1 MPQSITIDLPLIID
15 GEAGHWLVRP
25 VGFSEFAIAS
35 GNLDQ
40 AIRNAKRRVMKLC
53 RKYVGGDLV
62 ARLVRGE
69 VEHQRVAVEFLPP
82 KKSERWREPLRIPF
96 STFVWAQGTSLVMT
110 YVPVLDLT
118 IVASPGTD
126 IAKLVG
132 EQIRSAVRRRGAWT
146 VAGLS
151 QLQELGQAELRTDR
165 LKVLVPTPA
174 ELARQTDDQP
184 KSKTPTLKAVATR
197 LKRQSMAPAYHRDKQ
212 VEQLADLLSGDHPR
226 SVLLVGPSGVGKT
239 AVFQEWVRT
248 RNRWGMQHVQCWS
261 TDGSRL
267 ISGQCGFGMWQKQCL
282 SMADEAAKYPSVVHL
297 GNLAE
302 LSESGRNRGS
312 GGCGALLAPRLADGN
327 LLGVVECTPE
337 QLVRIDRI
345 EPRLIAS
352 LTQLNIDEPTSEEVR
367 RILLEAAAAWRPI
380 DITADLKR
388 KRRRRQKRAEAKL
401 RSLDSSRLPSSQREY
416 PKRRTHAMARLG
428 KDPVPC
434 PALLPTI
441 DPEALQVL
449 DRLHRRFQT
458 DAAAPGRPLAFLRAV
473 MSEIRA
479 GETLDA
485 AQVIASFGQQTG
497 LPPFLIDDLVRP
509 NLVEIRQQL
518 ASQVLGQDEVIQ
530 TLVDVVAT
538 LAADLAR
545 GDRPLAS
552 LMMIGPTGVGKTETA
567 KALARLIY
575 SDVSRLVRIDMS
587 ELSSPMAVGR
597 LIGDSLHPEGLLTS
611 AVRAQPFS
619 IVLLDEFEKA
629 HRSVF
634 DVLLQVLGEGRLTDG
649 RGRVADFRNCIVMMT
664 SNLGVESF
672 RAKPLG
678 LADTNQDQRY
688 RDHFQK
694 QVRDFLRPEM
704 FNRIDR
710 ILSYAPLSSQVISK
724 IAELQLSEIQ
734 RLDGW
739 NNQGN
744 QFAFTAEVTEHLSE
758 QGYQPQFGARPL
770 QREIDRNVLVP
781 LSQAICDHGC
791 NHRIDVK
798 LDMAE
803 KDNGQKRVVIDAR
816 VVLDRG
822 DGEESSLERLIQ
834 GVTLQRRRGQALERC
849 NAVTR
854 LKNMHTSARR
864 SLRRELAR
872 EKDRE
877 KRNAIRHGI
886 RAIHCRDLRRRIG
899 AVEKLARDSARCESA
914 LLCRVSADAPI
925 DVPSVQQTSERL
937 KDRLWTMLCELQ
949 SQGQMRDQ
957 RATLVL
963 VGPKLKLAESLLLG
977 YQHVAQV
984 QQWKL
989 QVHALLPRD
998 DRGSGDRVIETSG
1011 WNSEPSF
1018 RVNVEPSSTQFS
1030 DTRQQSVD
1038 DMLREF
1044 ELQSD
1049 SLLANLAESA
1059 DSLEGKSEVKR
1070 PALAAY
1076 QLINRSQI
1084 TILPH
1089 GTLAVMMTFGGR
1101 AAEMMMVGEVGVH
1114 TFNGLDRKNSQHQSV
1129 LVQRHLGTP
1138 MQYRAPS
1145 WLAERKFELTGHPRR
1160 GYDLKQGLVMD
1171 LTKDDARS
1179 LKMDRKGNWLEKVLE
1194 EEMERRIW
1202 ATLDSDEPID
1212 GDESIGND
1220 DVWGD
1225 LEIPF

>member
-1 MPQSITIDLPLIID
+1 MPQSVTIELPLVIE

-35 GNLDQ
+35 GNLNQ
-40 AIRNAKRRVMKLC
+40 AIRNAKRRVLKLC

-69 VEHQRVAVEFLPP
+69 VSSQQVTVQFLPP
-82 KKSERWREPLRIPF
+82 KKSKHWREPFCIPF
-96 STFVWAQGTSLVMT
+96 STFVWSQGTALIVT

-118 IVASPGTD
+118 VVASPGTD
-126 IAKLVG
+126 VAKLVD
-132 EQIRSAVRRRGAWT
+132 EQIRSAVRRRGGWT
-146 VAGLS
+146 VAGLMDFAM
-151 QLQELGQAELRTDR
+151 LGQSELRTDQ
-165 LKVLVPTPA
+165 LKVTLPTPA
-174 ELARQTDDQP
+174 ELARQSVDQP
-184 KSKTPTLKAVATR
+184 KSKTPTLTAVATR
-197 LKRQSMAPAYHRDKQ
+197 LKRKSLSPAYHRDKQ
-212 VEQLADLLSGDHPR
+212 VDQMADLLSGDNPR
-226 SVLLVGPSGVGKT
+226 SILLVGPSGVGKT
-239 AVFQEWVRT
+239 AVFHQWVRT
-248 RNRWGMQHVQCWS
+248 RNRWDMQHVQCWS

-297 GNLAE
+297 GNLVE

-312 GGCGALLAPRLADGN
+312 GGCGSLLAPRLADGS

-337 QLVRIDRI
+337 QLTRIERV

-352 LTQLNIDEPTSEEVR
+352 LTQLSIEEPTSEEVR
-367 RILLEAAAAWRPI
+367 WILLEAAAAWRPV
-380 DITADLKR
+380 DITAELKR

-401 RSLDSSRLPSSQREY
+401 RGSDSSGLTVPKIESSTKRSRKKSLPS
-416 PKRRTHAMARLG
+416 
-428 KDPVPC
+428 
-434 PALLPTI
+434 PAPLPI
-441 DPEALQVL
+441 VDPEALQVL

-458 DAAAPGRPLAFLRAV
+458 DAAAPGRPLAFFRAV

-485 AQVIASFGQQTG
+485 AQIIASFGRQTG
-497 LPPFLIDDLVRP
+497 LPPFLIDDRERP
-509 NLVEIRQQL
+509 NLTEIRQQL
-518 ASQVLGQDEVIQ
+518 ASQVLGQDEVIE
-530 TLVDVVAT
+530 TLIDVIAT
-538 LAADLAR
+538 LAADLSR

-587 ELSSPMAVGR
+587 ELSSPMSVGR
-597 LIGDSLHPEGLLTS
+597 LIGDSTHAEGLLTS

-619 IVLLDEFEKA
+619 LVLLDEFEKA

-634 DVLLQVLGEGRLTDG
+634 DLLLQVLGEGRLTDG

-672 RAKPLG
+672 RAMPLG
-678 LADTNQDQRY
+678 LADTNQEQRY
-688 RDHFQK
+688 HDHFKK

-710 ILSYAPLSSQVISK
+710 ILSYAPLSSQTIRR
-724 IAELQLSEIQ
+724 IAEMQLGDVQ

-739 NNQGN
+739 KSQGN
-744 QFAFTAEVTEHLSE
+744 QFAFTAAVTEFLSG

-770 QREIDRNVLVP
+770 QREIGRNVLVP
-781 LSQAICDHGC
+781 LSRAICDHGR
-791 NHRIDVK
+791 NRRIDVE
-798 LDMAE
+798 LDVSE
-803 KDNGQKRVVIDAR
+803 KENGEKRVVIDAR
-816 VVLDRG
+816 AAQKPGDGQEDDLDRLI
-822 DGEESSLERLIQ
+822 DTVTSL
-834 GVTLQRRRGQALERC
+834 RRRGQALQRC
-849 NAVTR
+849 SAVTR
-854 LKNMHTSARR
+854 LRNRYTSARR
-864 SLRRELAR
+864 SVRRELAR
-872 EKDRE
+872 EKDRD
-877 KRNAIRHGI
+877 KRNAIRQGI
-886 RAIHCRDLRRRIG
+886 RASHCRDLRRRIS
-899 AVEKLARDSARCESA
+899 AVEKLTRDSARGESA

-925 DVPSVQQTSERL
+925 DFQSIRQSSGQLKERL
-937 KDRLWTMLCELQ
+937 WEMLCELQ
-949 SQGQMRDQ
+949 SEGQIRHQ

-963 VGPKLKLAESLLLG
+963 MGPKLELAESLLLG
-977 YQHVAQV
+977 YQRVAQT

-998 DRGSGDRVIETSG
+998 EGGAKDRVIDAPG
-1011 WNSEPSF
+1011 WSSEPSF
-1018 RVNVEPSSTQFS
+1018 RINAEPSSVQFS
-1030 DTRQQSVD
+1030 DMLNQSAD

-1044 ELQSD
+1044 DLETEALVGNIAELEVAVQGRS
-1049 SLLANLAESA
+1049 
-1059 DSLEGKSEVKR
+1059 KSKR

-1076 QLINRSQI
+1076 GLIKQSQI
-1084 TILPH
+1084 ASLPK
-1089 GTLAVMMTFGGR
+1089 GTLAVMMTFGGQ

-1114 TFNGLDRKNSQHQSV
+1114 TFNGLDRKNSQHQSI

-1138 MQYRAPS
+1138 IQYRAPS

-1160 GYDLKQGLVMD
+1160 GYDLKQGLVVE
-1171 LTKDDARS
+1171 LTKDDSRS
-1179 LKMDRKGNWLEKVLE
+1179 LKMDRKGSWLAKVLE

-1202 ATLDSDEPID
+1202 ATLDNDEVI
-1212 GDESIGND
+1212 EHD